1 MGNATSFLYFSL
13 AITSAGTPEQLTQ
26 YFIPADLEIV
36 LIARRS
42 NTQLMYLANSSANA
56 LLTASRKVLSPGQS
70 TTIDLDDTSKLWF
83 DADNT
88 SDRLEVTVQRRPS
101 TGG

>member
-26 YFIPADLEIV
+26 YFIPADLEVV
-36 LIARRS
+36 LTSRRS
-42 NTQLMYLANSSANA
+42 NSGNFYLANSSANA
-56 LLTASRKVLSPGQS
+56 LLTASRKVLIPGQS
-70 TTIDLDDTSKLWF
+70 TTLQVDDTNKVWF

-88 SDRLEVTVQRRPS
+88 ADRLEVTVQRRPA